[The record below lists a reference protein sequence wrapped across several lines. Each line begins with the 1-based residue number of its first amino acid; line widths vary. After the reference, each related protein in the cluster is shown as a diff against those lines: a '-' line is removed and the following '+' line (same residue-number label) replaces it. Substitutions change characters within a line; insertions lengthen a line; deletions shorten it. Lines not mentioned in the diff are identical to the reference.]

1 MKRLFFLFAVV
12 ILAVSVSCERD
23 SGSSS
28 DVAVSISPNT
38 LTVPS
43 AGGTFS
49 IKYLVDGNQNVEL
62 EPVCGET
69 WIGGWDFSVD
79 SVLTFQVDTNRG
91 GARTAVVHLVSDRL
105 AEDVFFT
112 VEQGDASKVYM
123 YDDSKDMQVR
133 QRGDYIPGSESRGSV
148 RTLELVYHGW
158 RVCGPVCA

>member
-1 MKRLFFLFAVV
+1 MKVLIIYIMKRLIFLFAVV

-49 IKYLVDGNQNVEL
+49 IKYLVDGNENVEL

-69 WIGGWDFSVD
+69 WIGGWDFSAD
-79 SVLTFQVDTNRG
+79 SVLTFQVDSQDCGSASCQRQTG
-91 GARTAVVHLVSDRL
+91 GGCVLH
-105 AEDVFFT
+105 
-112 VEQGDASKVYM
+112 
-123 YDDSKDMQVR
+123 
-133 QRGDYIPGSESRGSV
+133 SRAG
-148 RTLELVYHGW
+148 
-158 RVCGPVCA
+158 